1 MQSPISLRQAKI
13 CLSAIFLSVFVA
25 LAFTLTGN
33 VYPAGKSALTGPVPL
48 ICPLPITET
57 KTVIE
62 RWLLDSGFKS
72 DPVSREPGYFE
83 ITALKGKEVWRI
95 MLKPY
100 SPLASSITAEYT
112 LDGLRDN
119 DKIRELKLLIDNYRD
134 SFSEAIPPAVLLHN
148 QYIVC
153 IDAGTKEESIHF
165 SGFIVGK
172 DGLVI
177 ATAHDLD
184 SVRDVTVLLS
194 NGDELKGS
202 VSKIDVVRDLILIDI
217 NRKIS
222 SSISLTRARNLLEMG
237 ETVYS
242 ISCGNGY
249 QSNIHS
255 GIIDGPLGQVNNM
268 PLWQVEMQTLH
279 GASGGPVFDS
289 QGNLVGIV
297 KGRYRGTN
305 LRGFLITMETLTEFL
320 RDD

>member
-1 MQSPISLRQAKI
+1 
-13 CLSAIFLSVFVA
+13 VA
-25 LAFTLTGN
+25 LACIPPGN
-33 VYPAGKSALTGPVPL
+33 VYPAGNRALTGPVPL
-48 ICPLPITET
+48 VCPLPIIET

-62 RWLLDSGFKS
+62 RWLMDSGFKT
-72 DPVSREPGYFE
+72 DALSREPGYFE
-83 ITALKGKEVWRI
+83 INALKGKEVWRI

-100 SPLASSITAEYT
+100 SPLASSVTAEYT
-112 LDGLRDN
+112 FDGLPESN
-119 DKIRELKLLIDNYRD
+119 KIRELQLLIDNYRD
-134 SFSEAIPPAVLLHN
+134 TFSEVIPAAVLLHR

-153 IDAGTKEESIHF
+153 INAGTKEESIHF
-165 SGFIVGK
+165 SGFMVGK

-184 SVRDVTVLLS
+184 SVRDVTLSLS
-194 NGDELKGS
+194 NGDEVTGS
-202 VSKIDVVRDLILIDI
+202 VSKIDVLRDLILIDI
-217 NRKIS
+217 NRKIH

-242 ISCGNGY
+242 MSCSDRY
-249 QSNIHS
+249 QSSIHS